1 MSQLKNTERNRERR
15 KNKDSVKEDL
25 LRNFAA
31 FEDQENLPKL
41 SGNIWVKFFKL
52 AKPSKKLFTIL
63 MIFMTLLA
71 VFDNLSPLM
80 VRFSVDYFI
89 ANGITEGLVVYGLA
103 FALLVLLQAT
113 ADRVFMRVA
122 GQIETDIAYSL
133 REKGFQ
139 KLQSLDFAYYD
150 RTAVGWILARLIN
163 DVTNVTEVIA
173 WSLTDLVWGASTV
186 LLILVAMFWLNWKLT
201 LLVLLAL
208 PPTVFIVKYFQG
220 RILKHMREV
229 KQANSAITA
238 AYNEGI
244 MGART
249 GKTLSLAEPMQ
260 EEFNL
265 LTTHYKDRYMASNR
279 LAFRF
284 NPLIQVIGIVSA
296 AVVLVVGGAEAAKN
310 ALTLGTLY
318 TFFIYCTK
326 LWEPIANAA
335 DIISEFQSA
344 QAAVERVLQLFA
356 ETPDIQDRPDVLRRY
371 GLKDGEGEEPWPDF
385 KGNIEFKNVSFAYV
399 EDEPVLKN
407 FNLKVNAGEKI
418 ALVGE
423 TGAGKSTLVNLACR
437 FYEPDEGEIL
447 FDGVDY
453 REYPLPWL
461 YNQLGYVLQTPQLF
475 SGTIAENIRYGRLQ
489 ATDEEVRRAA
499 RLVNAEEFILKRHD
513 GYQTQVG
520 EAGDRLST
528 GEKQLISFAR
538 AVIADPAFFV
548 LDEATSSIDTET
560 EKRIQEAIE
569 NILAGRTAFIV
580 AHRLSTIRN
589 VDRIIVIEDGEI
601 VESGTH
607 DQLMQKGG
615 RYYTYYS
622 GQFKIGA

>member
-1 MSQLKNTERNRERR
+1 MRIATWPRNR
-15 KNKDSVKEDL
+15 L
-25 LRNFAA
+25 G
-31 FEDQENLPKL
+31 LP
-41 SGNIWVKFFKL
+41 
-52 AKPSKKLFTIL
+52 
-63 MIFMTLLA
+63 
-71 VFDNLSPLM
+71 
-80 VRFSVDYFI
+80 
-89 ANGITEGLVVYGLA
+89 
-103 FALLVLLQAT
+103 LQ
-113 ADRVFMRVA
+113 
-122 GQIETDIAYSL
+122 
-133 REKGFQ
+133 
-139 KLQSLDFAYYD
+139 
-150 RTAVGWILARLIN
+150 
-163 DVTNVTEVIA
+163 
-173 WSLTDLVWGASTV
+173 
-186 LLILVAMFWLNWKLT
+186 
-201 LLVLLAL
+201 
-208 PPTVFIVKYFQG
+208 
-220 RILKHMREV
+220 
-229 KQANSAITA
+229 
-238 AYNEGI
+238 
-244 MGART
+244 
-249 GKTLSLAEPMQ
+249 
-260 EEFNL
+260 
-265 LTTHYKDRYMASNR
+265 
-279 LAFRF
+279 
-284 NPLIQVIGIVSA
+284 PLIQVIGIVSA
-296 AVVLVVGGAEAAKN
+296 AVVLVVGGAQAAQN

-326 LWEPIANAA
+326 LWDPVANAA

-356 ETPDIQDRPDVLRRY
+356 EQPNIKDRPDVIRRY
-371 GLKDGEGEEPWPDF
+371 GLKDGEGEEPWPEF
-385 KGNIEFKNVSFAYV
+385 HGNIEFKNVNFAYI
-399 EDEPVLKN
+399 EGEPVLQN

-437 FYEPDEGEIL
+437 FYEPDSGEIL

-461 YNQLGYVLQTPQLF
+461 YAQLGYVLQTPQLF
-475 SGTIAENIRYGRLQ
+475 SGSIADNIRYGRLR

-513 GYQTQVG
+513 GYATEVG

-528 GEKQLISFAR
+528 GEKQLVSFAR

-589 VDRIIVIEDGEI
+589 VDRIIVIEDGRI
-601 VESGTH
+601 AESGTH
-607 DQLMQKGG
+607 DELMQKGG